1 MKKKLHLEKNLTE
14 DNYENVE
21 VLTGFVYLVAI
32 IQLIVGIIFLI
43 PPILGTIFFT
53 LAVFGASGDAIS
65 LSELS
70 SNWTGDSNAMSAAPI
85 YLGLMAI
92 AGTLI
97 VHSAINNLVS
107 HYGSI
112 NKPMGID
119 AIDDIEITEE

>member
-1 MKKKLHLEKNLTE
+1 MKKKIHFEKNLTDE
-14 DNYENVE
+14 NYEVGQHLASL
-21 VLTGFVYLVAI
+21 VDLVASV
-32 IQLIVGIIFLI
+32 QLIIGIIFLI
-43 PPILGTIFFT
+43 PPILGAIFFT

-97 VHSAINNLVS
+97 VHSAIKNSVS
-107 HYGSI
+107 LYGSA
-112 NKPMGID
+112 NKPTGID
-119 AIDDIEITEE
+119 TIDDIEITEE